1 MSLSREDQRI
11 IGLVMK
17 AIDDRKE
24 PAGAEVTKKMSAK
37 ELGVSFRKAIVNQ
50 TPIKVA
56 ARSPS
61 SIAQQVENI
70 STNLAMLEDVIKEFE
85 VRLAPVLQEDDKL
98 VGVLA
103 QTVDSADA
111 KFVRILN
118 EFNGRIISATATIRN
133 LGDRIQID

>member
-11 IGLVMK
+11 IGLVLK
-17 AIDDRKE
+17 AIDDRKNPE
-24 PAGAEVTKKMSAK
+24 PADVTKKMSGR
-37 ELGVSFRKAIVNQ
+37 EMGVSFRKAIVNQ
-50 TPIKVA
+50 SPIKVA
-56 ARSPS
+56 ASSPS

-70 STNLAMLEDVIKEFE
+70 STNLAMLEDTLKEFE
-85 VRLAPVLQEDDKL
+85 TKLSPVLQEDDKL

-103 QTVDSADA
+103 QMVDSSDA

-118 EFNGRIISATATIRN
+118 EFNGRIINATATIRN